1 MINGD
6 RCLSFILLFTIHYSP
21 FIMIIDSLQNAQ
33 KYHSVHPLFAK
44 AFEYIAG
51 VDLAGIEPGTYD
63 IQGDELKAIV
73 SDKEGKTREESLEK
87 FECHRKH
94 IDIQVCISGVEEIG
108 WKPIEKCDTDKG
120 GYDDAK
126 DVQFW
131 NEKPDMYFNLTDNQ
145 FVILFPED
153 VHAPMIGVGEGNIK
167 KMVIKVKI

>member
-1 MINGD
+1 MYGVRKIIWIPYIVH
-6 RCLSFILLFTIHYSP
+6 SYIKHI
-21 FIMIIDSLQNAQ
+21 IMIIDSLKNAQ
-33 KYHSVHPLFAK
+33 KYNSVHPLFAK
-44 AFEYIAG
+44 AFEYIAAT
-51 VDLAGIEPGTYD
+51 DLAGIEPGTYE

-73 SDKEGKTREESLEK
+73 SDKEGKSREESLEK

-131 NEKPDMYFNLTDNQ
+131 DEKPDMYFNLTDNQ